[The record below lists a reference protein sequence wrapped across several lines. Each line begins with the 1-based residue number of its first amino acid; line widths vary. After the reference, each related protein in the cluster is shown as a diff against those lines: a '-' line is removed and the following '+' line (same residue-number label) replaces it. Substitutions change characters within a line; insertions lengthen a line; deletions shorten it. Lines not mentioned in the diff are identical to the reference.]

1 MRILITGAGG
11 QLGHDLMAVLAADDV
26 KATDLAHLDITN
38 RAAVV
43 STVVDFRPDWIINS
57 AAYND
62 VDGAE
67 SAQKAAFAI
76 NASGPGNLADPA
88 AEAGIK
94 LVHISSD
101 YVFDG
106 RKEVPT
112 RKRMNQIL
120 SICTVAR
127 SARVSFAC

>member
-43 STVVDFRPDWIINS
+43 STVADFRPDWIINS
-57 AAYND
+57 AAYSD

-67 SAQKAAFAI
+67 SAQKAAFAKI
-76 NASGPGNLADPA
+76 GRASCR
-88 AEAGIK
+88 E
-94 LVHISSD
+94 
-101 YVFDG
+101 
-106 RKEVPT
+106 
-112 RKRMNQIL
+112 
-120 SICTVAR
+120 
-127 SARVSFAC
+127 RV